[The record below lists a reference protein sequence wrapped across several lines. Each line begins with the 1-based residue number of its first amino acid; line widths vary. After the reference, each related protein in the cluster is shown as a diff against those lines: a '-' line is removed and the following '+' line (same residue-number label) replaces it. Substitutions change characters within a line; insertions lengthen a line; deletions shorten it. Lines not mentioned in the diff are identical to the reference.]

1 MTEKM
6 KVKDA
11 MKTDVGACSTEDS
24 LMKAADVMRLRDC
37 GVVPIIDDEKNV
49 VGMLTDRDICLAIVA
64 RNRKASDV
72 KTKDLLKNEAI
83 TCLADDDLESA
94 LRKMRKYQIKRL
106 AVVDKDAKLVGMLTI
121 SDILLSVRK
130 DKSLKKKIYSTI
142 KAIAKPRPIVLQ
154 EIPENNA
161 VTVEEMLAAS

>member
-1 MTEKM
+1 M

-24 LMKAADVMRLRDC
+24 LMKTADVMRLRDC
-37 GVVPIIDDEKNV
+37 GVVPILDDEKTV
-49 VGMLTDRDICLAIVA
+49 VGMLTDRDVCLAIVA

-72 KTKDLLKNEAI
+72 KTKDLLKNKAI
-83 TCLADDDLESA
+83 TCLADDDIESA

-106 AVVDKDAKLVGMLTI
+106 AVVDKDNKLVGMLTT
-121 SDILLSVRK
+121 SDVLLSVRK
-130 DKSLKKKIYSTI
+130 DKSLKKKIYATI
-142 KAIAKPRPIVLQ
+142 KAIAKPRPIVLR

-161 VTVEEMLAAS
+161 VTVEEMLAVVRPS

>member
-1 MTEKM
+1 M

-37 GVVPIIDDEKNV
+37 GVVPITDDAKTV
-49 VGMLTDRDICLAIVA
+49 VGMLTDRDVCLAIVA

-72 KTKDLLKNEAI
+72 KTKDLLKGKAI

-106 AVVDKDAKLVGMLTI
+106 AVVDKDIKLVGMLTI
-121 SDILLSVRK
+121 SDVLLSVRK
-130 DKSLKKKIYSTI
+130 DKSLKKKIYTTI
-142 KAIAKPRPIVLQ
+142 KAIAKPRPIVLR
-154 EIPENNA
+154 EIPENNG
-161 VTVEEMLAAS
+161 VTVEDMLAAARPS

>member
-1 MTEKM
+1 M

-37 GVVPIIDDEKNV
+37 GVVPVLDDEKTA

-72 KTKDLLKNEAI
+72 KTKDLLKSKVI

-106 AVVDKDAKLVGMLTI
+106 AVVDKDSKLVGMLTI
-121 SDILLSVRK
+121 SDVLLSVRK
-130 DKSLKKKIYSTI
+130 DKSLKKKIYTTI
-142 KAIAKPRPIVLQ
+142 KAIAKPRPIVLR
-154 EIPENNA
+154 EIPENNG
-161 VTVEEMLAAS
+161 VTIEDMLAAS